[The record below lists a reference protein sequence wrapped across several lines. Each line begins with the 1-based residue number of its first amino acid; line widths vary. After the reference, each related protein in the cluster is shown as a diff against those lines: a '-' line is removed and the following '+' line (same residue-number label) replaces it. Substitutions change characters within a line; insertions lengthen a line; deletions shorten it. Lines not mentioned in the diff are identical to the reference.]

1 MDLKDKNMEQ
11 ISLDELLALTQRD
24 KINRKPLKDR
34 LVEFANGD
42 PEKIKGILFRCDYF
56 IMLHK
61 NEADCQIIKNTVE
74 EVMAALKE

>member
-1 MDLKDKNMEQ
+1 MDLEDKNMEQ

-42 PEKIKGILFRCDYF
+42 PEKIMGILFR
-56 IMLHK
+56 
-61 NEADCQIIKNTVE
+61 
-74 EVMAALKE
+74 